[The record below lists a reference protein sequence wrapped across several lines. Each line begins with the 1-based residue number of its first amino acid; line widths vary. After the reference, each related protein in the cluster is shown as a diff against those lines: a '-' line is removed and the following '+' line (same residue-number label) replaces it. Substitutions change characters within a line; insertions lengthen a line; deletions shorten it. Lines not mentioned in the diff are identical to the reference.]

1 MWGVKACATLRCSHG
16 SHFSQVH
23 NSWDAGGRLQ
33 HRDAPDSLYRKAS
46 RTRVASLASV
56 PVWSPC
62 PRLDGPPATALRLRL
77 PGLAG

>member
-1 MWGVKACATLRCSHG
+1 VWGVKACATLRCSHG

-33 HRDAPDSLYRKAS
+33 HRDAPDSLGRKAS

-62 PRLDGPPATALRLRL
+62 RTVPRPPSLCSEPRHTPLL
-77 PGLAG
+77 